1 MYCYNCGT
9 NVYED
14 DKFCVKCG
22 AIVKPRQESNPDV
35 PGFLR
40 TTTHV
45 DQETNE
51 PATQNLAEDLKLFV
65 GPRASVYAR
74 KWEENSH
81 WNWAAFL
88 FGGYWL
94 LYRGMYLYLLI
105 YIIGEALILNI
116 ASSMYPRFYFSSEM
130 VIVLL
135 FTNLITKIAFT
146 AIANKLYLHHAKR
159 KINAIKLRHPKDKE
173 TCDAKIVQ
181 AGETSLYIPIALAI
195 LPLLA
200 AFVVMLFSFLHTY
213 KQVNLDI
220 QQHSQQVSR

>member
-9 NVYED
+9 IVYED

-22 AIVKPRQESNPDV
+22 APVKPRQEANPDL

-40 TTTHV
+40 TPPHS
-45 DQETNE
+45 DAAPNE
-51 PATQNLAEDLKLFV
+51 VPTQNFTEELNLFV
-65 GPRASVYAR
+65 GPRASVYSR
-74 KWEENSH
+74 KWEDNSH

-94 LYRGMYLYLLI
+94 LYRGMYLFLLVYLI
-105 YIIGEALILNI
+105 VEAMILNI
-116 ASSMYPRFYFSSEM
+116 VSSMYPRFYFSSEM

-135 FTNLITKIAFT
+135 LTNLITKVGFT

-159 KINAIKLRHPKDKE
+159 KINAIKLRYRKDKE
-173 TCDAKIVQ
+173 TIDAKIIQ

-200 AFVVMLFSFLHTY
+200 ALVIMLFSFLHTY

-220 QQHSQQVSR
+220 QQHSQQISR